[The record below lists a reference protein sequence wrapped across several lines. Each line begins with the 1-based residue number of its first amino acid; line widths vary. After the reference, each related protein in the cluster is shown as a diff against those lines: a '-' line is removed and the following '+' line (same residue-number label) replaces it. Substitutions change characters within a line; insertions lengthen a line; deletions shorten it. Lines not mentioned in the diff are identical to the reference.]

1 MFDPTPILS
10 GNRRALARVLTQIEN
25 SAPEAEAALAALFAH
40 TGRAHLVGV
49 TGPPGSGKSSLV
61 NELAKVMRSAGRTVA
76 VVAVDPS
83 SPFTGGAILGDRI
96 RMRDLAGDPGVFI
109 RSMAT
114 RGSLGGLARST
125 AEVVTALDAAGFDK
139 ILIETVGAGQ
149 AEVDIARAAH
159 TVLVIEAPGLGD
171 DVQAIK
177 AGLLEVADV
186 LVVNKADQ
194 PGADAAMRALRASLD
209 LGHPGTRHWADGHLS
224 SPSPKLGGGS
234 GKGAWVPPLLQTV
247 AVQSKGIPELREAI
261 ERHHAH
267 LLASGELADRDRER
281 LEHELGQRLRELLLA
296 GLLARLEPGSYDA
309 ALEQI
314 LARQLDPARAARQ
327 LARSEYGV
335 RVGEDPSSP
344 AL

>member
-1 MFDPTPILS
+1 
-10 GNRRALARVLTQIEN
+10 
-25 SAPEAEAALAALFAH
+25 
-40 TGRAHLVGV
+40 
-49 TGPPGSGKSSLV
+49 
-61 NELAKVMRSAGRTVA
+61 
-76 VVAVDPS
+76 
-83 SPFTGGAILGDRI
+83 
-96 RMRDLAGDPGVFI
+96 
-109 RSMAT
+109 
-114 RGSLGGLARST
+114 
-125 AEVVTALDAAGFDK
+125 
-139 ILIETVGAGQ
+139 
-149 AEVDIARAAH
+149 
-159 TVLVIEAPGLGD
+159 VLVIEAPGLGD

-209 LGHPGTRHWADGHLS
+209 LGHPGTRHWANGAMRSHHLS
-224 SPSPKLGGGS
+224 SAPSKPEEGS
-234 GKGAWVPPLLQTV
+234 GEGAWVPPILQTV
-247 AVQSKGIPELREAI
+247 AVQSKGILELTEAI

-267 LLASGELADRDRER
+267 LHASGELADRDRER

-335 RVGEDPSSP
+335 RAKEGPPDPM
-344 AL
+344 L